1 MTVERKRKTNVVNAR
16 TGPNLRELAFSPD
29 RNPLLEPGQV
39 VIKRR
44 FVSAGIRRD
53 LMDPATGEVT
63 GAAVIR
69 QVEEKDD
76 AEFVKV
82 FADGVRAAFG
92 LSKTAS
98 RVFTLVLE
106 QYQKEPMVGGY
117 ADSVYLA
124 WFGDGLSGRDVG
136 MTDRTFQTGL
146 RELLGKGFL
155 APRTPNVFWV
165 NSSLFFKGDRVL
177 FVKEYV
183 RRRSSADEQ
192 IRAELEARGQ
202 QRLEVDQ

>member
-1 MTVERKRKTNVVNAR
+1 LTEKRKTNVSNPR
-16 TGPNLRELAFSPD
+16 IGPSLKSLEFSPD

-39 VIKRR
+39 AIKRR
-44 FVSAGIRRD
+44 YVSTGLRRD
-53 LMDPATGEVT
+53 LVDASTGEVT
-63 GAAVIR
+63 AAAVIR

-82 FADGVRAAFG
+82 FADGVKATFG
-92 LSKTAS
+92 LSRTAS

-106 QYQKEPMVGGY
+106 QYQREPMVGGY

-124 WFGDGLSGRDVG
+124 WFGEGLSGRDVG
-136 MTDRTFQTGL
+136 MSDRTFQTGL
-146 RELLGKGFL
+146 RELLAKGFL

-183 RRRSSADEQ
+183 RRRASADE
-192 IRAELEARGQ
+192 ITRAELEARGQ
-202 QRLEVDQ
+202 QRLDA

>member
-1 MTVERKRKTNVVNAR
+1 MKRETSVANAR
-16 TGPNLRELAFSPD
+16 IGPSLRDLDFSPNL
-29 RNPLLEPGQV
+29 NPLLEPGQV

-44 FVSAGIRRD
+44 FVSTGLRRD
-53 LMDPATGEVT
+53 LLDASTGEIT

-76 AEFVKV
+76 ADFVKV
-82 FADGVRAAFG
+82 FAEGVKASYG
-92 LSKTAS
+92 LSKTAF
-98 RVFTLVLE
+98 RVFSLVLE
-106 QYQKEPMVGGY
+106 QYQVEPMVGGY

-124 WFGDGLSGRDVG
+124 WFGEGLSGRDVG
-136 MTDRTFQTGL
+136 MSDRTFQTGL

-177 FVKEYV
+177 FVREYV
-183 RRRSSADEQ
+183 RRRASADQTKREV
-192 IRAELEARGQ
+192 LEGQ
-202 QRLEVDQ
+202 GQKRLA